1 MRSRLDRDPADYLIW
16 LVGAVTVGFIIF
28 IVVSC
33 INTPSQGTV
42 IGKRHYPAYTTT
54 SWQCMSRDKN
64 GNCSLNLPQSDYHP
78 ETWQLCLR
86 NVEEDKEGCRAVDQ
100 VDYHKYEIGQWYP

>member
-1 MRSRLDRDPADYLIW
+1 MRSRLDREPLDVLWVLIV
-16 LVGAVTVGFIIF
+16 LATIGFVIF
-28 IVVSC
+28 MVVSC
-33 INTPSQGTV
+33 INTPTQGTV
-42 IGKRHYPAYTTT
+42 IGKKYYPSYTTT
-54 SWQCMSRDKN
+54 SWNCMSYDSK
-64 GNCSLNLPQSDYHP
+64 GGCSLRLPHSDFHA